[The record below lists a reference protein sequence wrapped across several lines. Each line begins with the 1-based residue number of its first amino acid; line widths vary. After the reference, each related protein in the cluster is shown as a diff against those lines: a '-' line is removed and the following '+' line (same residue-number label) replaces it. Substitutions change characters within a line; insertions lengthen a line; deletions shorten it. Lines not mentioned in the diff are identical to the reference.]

1 MNFKER
7 NIFIVVNDIDKFI
20 YIGSTNNYTNY
31 ISVVNI
37 VKSTLKQK
45 NINTLNNCNI
55 YIFDKKNPEE
65 NSIFKICQK
74 TWNEGKNRESIL
86 FSLGLDLIELNK
98 EEYQILNNSRIKYYI
113 ELGMLRKVNW
123 YLA

>member
-20 YIGSTNNYTNY
+20 YIGSTNNYTSY
-31 ISVVNI
+31 TAIVNI

-55 YIFDKKNPEE
+55 YIFDRKNPSE
-65 NSIFKICQK
+65 NSIFKTCKK
-74 TWNEGKNRESIL
+74 TWNDGKNRESIL
-86 FSLGLDLIELNK
+86 FSFGIDLLELDK

-113 ELGMLRKVNW
+113 ELGMFRKVNW